1 MRFNCIICTDLFVP
15 SSDISSTECGHLF
28 HSHCIMQ
35 WLERSKTCP
44 QCRGKTHDK
53 KLIKIFL
60 DCSET
65 SSEASDPNQLQNE
78 LDSLRFRL
86 SLKTTEYNKAEE
98 ERQLLKEQHAGLRS
112 EIKKL
117 EKAGRSKDDT
127 ITAMKM
133 QLQCFGDIAREKQK
147 ARDECDKLRARLRLL
162 SNVETVVSQSTAEV
176 SDMLSAYSNDS
187 AQAAKDM
194 ATYCLVLKR
203 ELTSGREEQRRHS
216 DDRHRLKTALQESR
230 ADAQRLQRR
239 LEQLES
245 AGAAAESEIASLE
258 EENTRLHKQ
267 VKALEAAV
275 VSPSGDPKNSALS
288 RLLSEN
294 CTPSDLRSR
303 PVLTSPDGLE
313 VAAAQ
318 ESDSTPSG
326 SGVAGGSSQDT
337 EDEETPRLALKT
349 VTLNPAAA
357 GAAGP
362 SPLLRVKSAS
372 VAAGHARLS
381 GSQLS
386 RNPFTAPARAAT
398 DFSRLKNKNLLTQ
411 NLHRADFAARAGS
424 PSTSAVKRPSADC
437 GWDGFGGSSRPDTFP
452 QRQKKV
458 KVKLKN
464 GGQVMKIDNFF
475 AL

>member
-1 MRFNCIICTDLFVP
+1 MWTSIPLPLYHAVV
-15 SSDISSTECGHLF
+15 
-28 HSHCIMQ
+28 
-35 WLERSKTCP
+35 
-44 QCRGKTHDK
+44 GK
-53 KLIKIFL
+53 
-60 DCSET
+60 
-65 SSEASDPNQLQNE
+65 
-78 LDSLRFRL
+78 
-86 SLKTTEYNKAEE
+86 
-98 ERQLLKEQHAGLRS
+98 
-112 EIKKL
+112 
-117 EKAGRSKDDT
+117 
-127 ITAMKM
+127 
-133 QLQCFGDIAREKQK
+133 
-147 ARDECDKLRARLRLL
+147 
-162 SNVETVVSQSTAEV
+162 
-176 SDMLSAYSNDS
+176 
-187 AQAAKDM
+187 
-194 ATYCLVLKR
+194 
-203 ELTSGREEQRRHS
+203 
-216 DDRHRLKTALQESR
+216 
-230 ADAQRLQRR
+230 RLQRR

-318 ESDSTPSG
+318 G
-326 SGVAGGSSQDT
+326 T